1 MNYLDLVNSVL
12 TLLREDTARD
22 IGSGDAVEELVA
34 MFINDAKRTVEDTH
48 AWNALRT
55 EWSETIPANAPSFAL
70 SDTKGVAATIQ
81 EVRVQGGA
89 LLQEVTN
96 ATLRQRK
103 ANSNGLAPASLYAVN
118 GVARPS
124 GNISVSVHPTSSTA
138 QVVDV
143 YGFSKEPDLVL
154 ASDETL
160 LPSRPIIYLAY
171 ALASR
176 ERGEVGGQTSAEIFG
191 MAGQYLKDAVAHDA
205 ALNQLEYNWYTV

>member
-12 TLLREDTARD
+12 TLLREDTVRD

-34 MFINDAKRTVEDTH
+34 MFVNDAKRTVEDTH

-55 EWSETIPANAPSFAL
+55 EWTETISANASSFAL
-70 SDTKGVAATIQ
+70 SDTKGIAVTL
-81 EVRVQGGA
+81 EDVRVQGGA
-89 LLQEVTN
+89 KLEEVTN

-103 ANSNGLAPASLYAVN
+103 ANGTGLGPANVYAVN

-124 GNISVSVHPTSSTA
+124 GNISVAVHPTSASA
-138 QVVDV
+138 QTVDV
-143 YGFSKEPDLVL
+143 YGFSKEPDLAI

-160 LPSRPIIYLAY
+160 LPTRPIIYLAY
-171 ALASR
+171 ALATR

-205 ALNQLEYNWYTV
+205 ALNHLEYNWYTV